1 MTCLTRDTGLPYVK
15 MFILGETDTMLS
27 CGVKAQIHDIFQKLI
42 SNTLGVLLGATMPSD
57 GLEVTKH
64 FTRTAFRFLSR
75 WKN

>member
-1 MTCLTRDTGLPYVK
+1 
-15 MFILGETDTMLS
+15 MLS
-27 CGVKAQIHDIFQKLI
+27 RGVKAQIHDIFQKLI

-64 FTRTAFRFLSR
+64 FTRTAFRVLSR